1 MRPDEAVEIVAAPW
15 RYEQDTVD
23 AAADTLAAA
32 VRRVRELHSDPATA
46 GDGEQRCWEC
56 DHTWPCPTIQA
67 LDGTS

>member
-32 VRRVRELHSDPATA
+32 VRPGRVLHSGPAAA
-46 GDGEQRCWEC
+46 GGGGPRCRVC
-56 DHTWPCPTIQA
+56 VPTRPCPTIQA